1 MTVLGSVSGVDSS
14 PETHHAQHSQ
24 QAKQARQAQQAQRWV
39 RHITLAVG
47 VATVI
52 ILFGVML
59 WQLWMHLIFEQAS
72 GQARSMNLP
81 EWLVAPATAMMI
93 AGMGFMAIPLL
104 RSLVLGNPTLKDL
117 KLVGVGALV
126 WACSGYMSFNNTPVQ
141 KGCDEQ
147 SACFGPAGQPL
158 RWYSVEKDG
167 RYALWNKPGRHPL
180 RNTPLLPVT
189 DEVVARWVEGRA
201 VSLPNP
207 EREPKPERE
216 RELTPL
222 RRR

>member
-14 PETHHAQHSQ
+14 SETL
-24 QAKQARQAQQAQRWV
+24 RAQQAQQVQDPQRWV
-39 RHITLAVG
+39 RRVTLVVG
-47 VATVI
+47 VVTVI

-59 WQLWMHLIFEQAS
+59 WQLWMHLILAQAS

-81 EWLVAPATAMMI
+81 EWLVAPVTAMMI
-93 AGMGFMAIPLL
+93 ASMGFMAIPLL
-104 RSLVLGNPTLKDL
+104 RSLVLGNPTLRDL
-117 KLVGVGALV
+117 KFVAVGALV
-126 WACSGYMSFNNTPVQ
+126 WAGSGYMSFNNTPVQ

-180 RNTPLLPVT
+180 RNTPLLPVSG
-189 DEVVARWVEGRA
+189 EVVAGWLSVQPVSTEASPPQAVRKPLPPPIVER
-201 VSLPNP
+201 
-207 EREPKPERE
+207 
-216 RELTPL
+216 L
-222 RRR
+222 R